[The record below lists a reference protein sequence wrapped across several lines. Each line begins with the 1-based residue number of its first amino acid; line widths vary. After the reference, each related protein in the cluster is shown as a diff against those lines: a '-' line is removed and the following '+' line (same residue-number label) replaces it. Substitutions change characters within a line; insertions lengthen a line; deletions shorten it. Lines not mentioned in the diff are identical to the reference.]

1 MESYFFSLKNN
12 TFKMED
18 IITVAYVDKDEGA
31 VGGRVR
37 AAESRQ
43 CVCRSG
49 DGQCGGDGDNG

>member
-31 VGGRVR
+31 VGGEGEGHR
-37 AAESRQ
+37 EQ
-43 CVCRSG
+43 TVCLPLWRRSVWW
-49 DGQCGGDGDNG
+49 